1 MKFNTKINI
10 RKATATTPQ
19 KLYLICRWGGVKF
32 VYPTPYN
39 VLPKHWNNKAQ
50 SVRSVIN
57 EPNKDIINGYLNA
70 IKGEALRLYT
80 LATAQRKELSKDD
93 LKAGLDLWN
102 GYIKKNEIRYFL
114 DYLQKYIAESPNR
127 KNPKTG
133 RYISRRTI
141 QEYNTTNSYLTE
153 YEQTTRQR
161 LTFEN
166 ITLTTLQGFYN
177 FLSSENKD
185 FALNNI
191 AKHVDNFRQFLRA
204 AKSDGY
210 NVSPDILDTDKFKP
224 AREKAQNIYLNTNEL
239 KALFELDLSDNPTYD
254 RVRDLFLIGCF
265 TGLRISDFNDIQ
277 PHQIKG
283 EILDITT
290 KKTRQRVVI
299 PITDD
304 LRTIF
309 NKYNG
314 HAPKPI
320 SEQKLNK
327 YIKEIAKLAG
337 INDKTEKQQT
347 RHGQIMVTI
356 REKWEFVT
364 SHTARRSFAT
374 NGVKAGIPIALIMA
388 ITGHTKEATFWK
400 YVKLS
405 PLEKGEELK
414 KYLTGLKSN

>member
-10 RKATATTPQ
+10 RSATAATPQ
-19 KLYLICRWGGVKF
+19 KLHLICRWGGIKF

-57 EPNKDIINGYLNA
+57 EPNKDMINGYLNA

-102 GYIKKNEIRYFL
+102 GYTKKNEIRHFL
-114 DYLQKYIAESPNR
+114 DYLKKYIDESPTR

-133 RYISRRTI
+133 RYIGRRTI
-141 QEYNTTNSYLTE
+141 QEYNTTNGYLIE

-177 FLSSENKD
+177 FLASESKD

-191 AKHVDNFRQFLRA
+191 AKHIDNFRQFLRA

-210 NVSPDILDTDKFKP
+210 NVSPEILDTDKFKP

-277 PHQIKG
+277 SHHIKG

-304 LRTIF
+304 LRAIF
-309 NKYNG
+309 NKHAG
-314 HAPKPI
+314 HAPQPI

-327 YIKEIAKLAG
+327 YIKEIAKCAG

-347 RHGQIMVTI
+347 RHGQVITEI